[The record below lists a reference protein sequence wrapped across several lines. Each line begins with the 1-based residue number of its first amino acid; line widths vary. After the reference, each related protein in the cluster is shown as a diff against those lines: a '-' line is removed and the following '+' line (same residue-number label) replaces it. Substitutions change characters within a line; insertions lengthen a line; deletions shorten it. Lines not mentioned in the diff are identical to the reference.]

1 MTSECYNHP
10 NRLFPVEPNLR
21 SVARRLYA
29 EVKNLPIVSP
39 HGHTDPVW
47 FADNE
52 PFRNAT
58 DLFLIPDHYLF
69 RMLYSQ
75 GVSLESLG
83 FSARDGT
90 AVETDRRK
98 IWRTFAE
105 HFHLFQGTPSR
116 IWVDHALSEVFGLEE
131 RLSPKNADAQYDRI
145 AECLAKPEFRP
156 RELYDRFNIEVIATT
171 DGALDDLHWHQQ
183 ARDSDWNGRV
193 VPTYR
198 PDAVIDPEAKGFAG
212 SSPGAA
218 RTSALAS
225 LPAAGLGD

>member
-1 MTSECYNHP
+1 MTSERYNHP

-52 PFRNAT
+52 PFGNAT

-75 GVSLESLG
+75 GVPLESLG
-83 FSARDGT
+83 FPARDGT

-105 HFHLFQGTPSR
+105 HFYLFRGTPSR
-116 IWVDHALSEVFGLEE
+116 MWFDHALHEVLGVEVPFTPEH
-131 RLSPKNADAQYDRI
+131 ADSIYD
-145 AECLAKPEFRP
+145 
-156 RELYDRFNIEVIATT
+156 
-171 DGALDDLHWHQQ
+171 
-183 ARDSDWNGRV
+183 
-193 VPTYR
+193 
-198 PDAVIDPEAKGFAG
+198 
-212 SSPGAA
+212 
-218 RTSALAS
+218 
-225 LPAAGLGD
+225 